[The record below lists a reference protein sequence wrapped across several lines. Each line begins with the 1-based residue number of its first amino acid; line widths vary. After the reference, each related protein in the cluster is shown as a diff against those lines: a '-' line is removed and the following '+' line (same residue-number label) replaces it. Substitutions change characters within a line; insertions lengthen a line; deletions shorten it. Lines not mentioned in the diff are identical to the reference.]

1 MHLREGKYF
10 DCTCRRCS
18 DPTELGTHMSSLRC
32 PRCYEGFIIPTNPTR
47 TVTPK
52 QGPQQVKTVSVDIWW
67 ECNKCKHR
75 YQSNLIRTTVT
86 MARCLL
92 NDVSKS
98 DIRAMEGLLR
108 RLLRTF
114 PSQHFVILELKQ
126 TLVAA
131 YRDMI
136 LRNKNPTRKIL
147 NRKTELCRDMLPVLQ
162 VVEPGISRLRGRAIL
177 SHSFTVTLHVREHL
191 SEPSSMLKCQY
202 LKFLLY
208 VSTYLRYFIKT
219 Y

>member
-32 PRCYEGFIIPTNPTR
+32 VRCYKGFIISTNPIGTL
-47 TVTPK
+47 TPK
-52 QGPQQVKTVSVDIWW
+52 QGSQQVEAVSAGTYW

-75 YQSNLIRTTVT
+75 YHSNLIRTTVSQ
-86 MARCLL
+86 ARCLL
-92 NDVSKS
+92 DGVDRS
-98 DIRAMEGLLR
+98 DIRATEYLLR

-114 PSQHFVILELKQ
+114 PPQHFVILELKQ

-131 YRDMI
+131 YRDTI
-136 LRNKNPTRKIL
+136 LRDPNPTRKIL

-162 VVEPGISRLRGRAIL
+162 VVEPGISRLRGMPISSYSFAIYTTCL
-177 SHSFTVTLHVREHL
+177 
-191 SEPSSMLKCQY
+191 
-202 LKFLLY
+202 
-208 VSTYLRYFIKT
+208 
-219 Y
+219 

>member
-1 MHLREGKYF
+1 
-10 DCTCRRCS
+10 
-18 DPTELGTHMSSLRC
+18 MSSLRC
-32 PRCYEGFIIPTNPTR
+32 PRCYEGLIIPTNPIR
-47 TVTPK
+47 TITPK
-52 QGPQQVKTVSVDIWW
+52 QGPQQVKTVSVDICW

-86 MARCLL
+86 LARCLL

-98 DIRAMEGLLR
+98 DIRATEGLLR

-114 PSQHFVILELKQ
+114 PPQHFVILELKQ

-136 LRNKNPTRKIL
+136 LRDPNPTKKVL
-147 NRKTELCRDMLPVLQ
+147 SRKTELCRDMLPVLQ

-177 SHSFTVTLHVREHL
+177 SPSFTDTLHDREHL
-191 SEPSSMLKCQY
+191 SDSSSMLKSQY

-208 VSTYLRYFIKT
+208 MNTYAILSKHTRNPGAVAHRHRTK
-219 Y
+219 

>member
-32 PRCYEGFIIPTNPTR
+32 PRCYEGFIIPINPTR

-52 QGPQQVKTVSVDIWW
+52 QGPQQMKTISADICW

-75 YQSNLIRTTVT
+75 YQSNLIRTTVSL
-86 MARCLL
+86 ARCLL

-114 PSQHFVILELKQ
+114 PPQHFVILELKQ

-131 YRDMI
+131 YRDVI
-136 LRNKNPTRKIL
+136 LRDPNPTRKIL
-147 NRKTELCRDMLPVLQ
+147 SRKTELCRDMLPVLQ
-162 VVEPGISRLRGRAIL
+162 VVEPGISRLRGRAI
-177 SHSFTVTLHVREHL
+177 SSPSFTITLHVREHL
-191 SEPSSMLKCQY
+191 SDPQSMLIRQ
-202 LKFLLY
+202 
-208 VSTYLRYFIKT
+208 
-219 Y
+219 

>member
-1 MHLREGKYF
+1 
-10 DCTCRRCS
+10 
-18 DPTELGTHMSSLRC
+18 MSSLRC
-32 PRCYEGFIIPTNPTR
+32 PRCYEGFIISTNPTR

-52 QGPQQVKTVSVDIWW
+52 QGPQHVKTVSADNCW

-75 YQSNLIRTTVT
+75 YQSNLIRTTVSL
-86 MARCLL
+86 ARCLL
-92 NDVSKS
+92 NDVSKG
-98 DIRAMEGLLR
+98 DIRATEGLLR

-114 PSQHFVILELKQ
+114 PPQHFVMLELKQ

-136 LRNKNPTRKIL
+136 LRDPNPTRKIL

-177 SHSFTVTLHVREHL
+177 SPSFTIILHVREHL
-191 SEPSSMLKCQY
+191 SDPPSMLICQY

-208 VSTYLRYFIKT
+208 ISTYAIFIKT